1 MQELEQILGRAASQY
16 RLAWLLTGEREASID
31 ATLDAPDAGADP
43 HASFAEW
50 MSAWSRRL
58 VIARVLTGIRED
70 LAQSARRTASIR
82 LRSPE
87 FPAGAAGMGYETTP
101 YQFERAL
108 LAMDV
113 FPRCALVLTHFER
126 ISVEDA
132 AILLDATPS
141 LVRKGRAVGWMQLV
155 ESLVRPQLRT
165 SILYQPFVITT
176 GVQHA

>member
-16 RLAWLLTGEREASID
+16 RLAWLLTGEREASVD
-31 ATLDAPDAGADP
+31 ATLDALNAGPDP

-58 VIARVLTGIRED
+58 MIARVLTGIRGEV
-70 LAQSARRTASIR
+70 AQSARRTASTR

-87 FPAGAAGMGYETTP
+87 FPVGSAGMGYETTP

-108 LAMDV
+108 LAMDL

-132 AILLDATPS
+132 AVLLDCTPS
-141 LVRKGRAVGWMQLV
+141 LVRKGLAVGWMQLL
-155 ESLVRPQLRT
+155 ENLVRPQLRT
-165 SILYQPFVITT
+165 SIVYQPFVITS

>member
-1 MQELEQILGRAASQY
+1 MQELEILDRAASQY
-16 RLAWLLTGEREASID
+16 RLAWLLTGEREASVD
-31 ATLDAPDAGADP
+31 ATLNALEAGPDP

-58 VIARVLTGIRED
+58 MIARVLTGIRGK

-82 LRSPE
+82 LRFPE
-87 FPAGAAGMGYETTP
+87 FPAGGAPWSRETTVI
-101 YQFERAL
+101 QLERAL
-108 LAMDV
+108 LAVDL

-132 AILLDATPS
+132 AILLDATTS
-141 LVRKGRAVGWMQLV
+141 LVRKARSVGWMQLIDH
-155 ESLVRPQLRT
+155 LLRPTVRT
-165 SILYQPFVITT
+165 SVRYQPFVITT